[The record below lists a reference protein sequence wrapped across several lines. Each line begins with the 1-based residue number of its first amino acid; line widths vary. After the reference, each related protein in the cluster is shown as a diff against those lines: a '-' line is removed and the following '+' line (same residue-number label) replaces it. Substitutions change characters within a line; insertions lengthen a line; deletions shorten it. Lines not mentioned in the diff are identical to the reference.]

1 MSVRE
6 QFLKLQWSQLKHDE
20 AYHKDVVIM
29 PLAER
34 IKHMALHNAKYTAY
48 LFDAADT
55 GNDARLAEVLTDA
68 FIIVLASANTLNQD
82 IGLDLGEG
90 AQTPPSLQALG
101 SNLITELQR
110 NAADPLW
117 LVRTFARHSGRLAKV
132 CESWDHLESVAFRD
146 EMKHCNI
153 ELLKAVLAEA
163 SARGFDLAEAY
174 KSRIRQVETRSI
186 FDRLFREG
194 AGGEA

>member
-6 QFLKLQWSQLKHDE
+6 QLLKLQWTQLKHDE
-20 AYHKDVVIM
+20 VYHKDVVIM

-82 IGLDLGEG
+82 IGLDLGGG
-90 AQTPPSLQALG
+90 AETPLSLQALG
-101 SNLITELQR
+101 SNLVTDLQR

-146 EMKHCNI
+146 EMKRCNI

-163 SARGFDLAEAY
+163 SARSFDLAEAY

-194 AGGEA
+194 ARGEA

>member
-82 IGLDLGEG
+82 IGVDLGEG
-90 AQTPPSLQALG
+90 TEAPPSLLAFG
-101 SNLITELQR
+101 SNLEKDLQR

-117 LVRTFARHSGRLAKV
+117 LVRTYARHNGRLRAK
-132 CESWDHLESVAFRD
+132 
-146 EMKHCNI
+146 
-153 ELLKAVLAEA
+153 
-163 SARGFDLAEAY
+163 
-174 KSRIRQVETRSI
+174 RS
-186 FDRLFREG
+186 
-194 AGGEA
+194 